1 MSTPDAVVVGAGPN
15 GLAAAVTLARRGLHV
30 RVYERA
36 STAGGGTRSLE
47 LTLPGYRHDWGSAI
61 HPMAFASPFFR
72 RLGIR
77 DRVEFVTPEV
87 SYAHPLDGGRAAFAH
102 RDLER
107 AADGLGADGAAWRS
121 LFAPLVRA
129 VNGMTD
135 FVGGPVLRVPRHP
148 VTAARFGLRALEQ
161 GGPWWNARWRG
172 EDAPALLTGVF
183 AHTIRPL
190 PNLAPAAAGLVLAV
204 HAHAAGWPVP
214 VGGSQSIADALVA
227 ELEAHGGELVLD
239 TEVTSLD
246 QLPPARVTMLDLSPR
261 AFLGLAA
268 GRLSGAAAAPYRRFR
283 YGNGV
288 AKVDYAL
295 AGEVPWAA
303 EGMQRTA
310 TVHLGGPRG
319 EIAASEREVFR
330 GRHPE
335 SPYVLVSQPSL
346 FDRTR
351 APEGRHTLWAYTH
364 VPAGSTVD
372 REEAVTAQIERFAP
386 GFRDLVLASSSRTA
400 ADLEQEN
407 PNYVGGDI
415 AAGDVSLGQLLARPV
430 AAPDP
435 WRTPL
440 PGVYL
445 CSSSTA
451 PGPGV
456 HGLAGWHAARAAL
469 GREFR
474 GL

>member
-36 STAGGGTRSLE
+36 STAGGGTRTLE
-47 LTLPGYRHDWGSAI
+47 LTLPGFRHDWGSAV

-87 SYAHPLDGGRAAFAH
+87 SYAHPLDGARAGLAY
-102 RDLER
+102 RDLDR
-107 AADGLGADGAAWRS
+107 AADVLGVDGAAWRN

-129 VNGMTD
+129 VRGMTE

-148 VTAARFGLRALEQ
+148 VTAVRFGLRALEQ
-161 GGPWWNARWRG
+161 GGPWWNARWRD
-172 EDAPALLTGVF
+172 EVAPALLTGVF

-190 PNLAPAAAGLVLAV
+190 PNLAPAAAGLVLGV
-204 HAHAAGWPVP
+204 HAHAEGWPVP
-214 VGGSQSIADALVA
+214 VGGSQAIADALLG
-227 ELEAHGGELVLD
+227 ELLARGGELVLD
-239 TEVTSLD
+239 HEVSTLEE
-246 QLPPARVTMLDLSPR
+246 LPPSRVTLLDLSPR
-261 AFLGLAA
+261 AFVRLA
-268 GRLSGAAAAPYRRFR
+268 GDRLSPAAAAPYRRFR

-295 AGEVPWAA
+295 SGPVPWAA
-303 EGMQRTA
+303 AGVDRTA
-310 TVHLGGPRG
+310 TVHLGGSRA

-335 SPYVLVSQPSL
+335 SPYVLVSQPTL

-372 REEAVTAQIERFAP
+372 REDAVTAQIERFAP
-386 GFRDLVLASSSRTA
+386 GFRDLVLATSSRTA
-400 ADLEQEN
+400 ADLEREN

-415 AAGDVSLGQLLARPV
+415 AAGDVSLAQLLARPV
-430 AAPDP
+430 AASDP
-435 WRTPL
+435 WRTPVD
-440 PGVYL
+440 GVYL

-469 GREFR
+469 RREFG